1 MVAAAATADPGP
13 MLTSKTLGSV
23 LFCAFVGFWLGR
35 AVFVW
40 ILDVDRTWEI
50 VAMAGFGA
58 VGLLVG
64 VASVI
69 EERQKGR

>member
-1 MVAAAATADPGP
+1 
-13 MLTSKTLGSV
+13 MLTSRIPRHPPSS
-23 LFCAFVGFWLGR
+23 APSSARWLGR

-40 ILDVDRTWEI
+40 ILDVSRTWEI
-50 VAMAGFGA
+50 VAMAGLGA

-69 EERQKGR
+69 DERQKGR

>member
-1 MVAAAATADPGP
+1 
-13 MLTSKTLGSV
+13 MLSSKNVGS
-23 LFCAFVGFWLGR
+23 LLLCTFVGVWLGR

-40 ILDVDRTWEI
+40 ILDIPRTWEV
-50 VAMAGFGA
+50 VAMVGLGA

-69 EERQKGR
+69 EERQTGR